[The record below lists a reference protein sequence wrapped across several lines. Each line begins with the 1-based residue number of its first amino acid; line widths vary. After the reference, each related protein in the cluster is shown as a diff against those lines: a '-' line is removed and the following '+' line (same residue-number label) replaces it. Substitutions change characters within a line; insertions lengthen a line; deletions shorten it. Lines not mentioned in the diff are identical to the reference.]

1 MDKHNRTGH
10 TLALMQQR
18 KLTSQLVHQVRRSN
32 ARAKAE
38 FGAALEQLQTVGELI
53 TETTEQSCAELL
65 RVSAG
70 LDGVLRL
77 LYLQSERSR
86 EHESLHCLL
95 APSNN
100 SWTAPWATF
109 TKCCE
114 GRHADAAQ
122 PRHAV
127 LVRPAQ
133 ARY

>member
-1 MDKHNRTGH
+1 MDKQNRAGH

-18 KLTSQLVHQVRRSN
+18 KLTSQLMQQVRGSN

-38 FGAALEQLQTVGELI
+38 IAAALEQLQSVGQLI

-77 LYLQSERSR
+77 LYLQSDRSR

-95 APSNN
+95 APL
-100 SWTAPWATF
+100 
-109 TKCCE
+109 KQQLD
-114 GRHADAAQ
+114 R
-122 PRHAV
+122 AV
-127 LVRPAQ
+127 GNVHDML
-133 ARY
+133 